1 MLKYLEGFGM
11 RLINTV
17 LALLFVVSTATI
29 AAGQDYSLSI
39 SSGSIPDGGGGSLS
53 FTMDN
58 NGNEVAGWSFGAC
71 NDTAFLT
78 CTGAA
83 DGSTTATVK
92 NGSPPDFNQVSV
104 FDEGFTV
111 GVVIC
116 FTGCATLAQG
126 SGYELNT
133 ADYTC
138 NQEGST
144 TVSYCDTLGSPPV
157 ATVVVVDGAS
167 IVPAQNSGNVDCV
180 GVPDPEYTYSAGSTS
195 AGYNPA
201 DGNASASVDI
211 SIAETD
217 NSGIGAPFPNDT
229 QGFSMGLA
237 NSSEVTATAVNL
249 SLPFEAD
256 FGEVSIYTEGWTIG
270 VVYSFT
276 GGNVLA
282 FPTDTTVITAD
293 YETGGSMAGNETGGS
308 ASLSWD
314 GGLGS
319 PAVAN
324 VVVVGGGS
332 LDANLSD
339 GSITLN
345 PVVTIDW
352 TRGDVN
358 SDDRVNIGDG
368 IWLISELF
376 LGGPASSCPISR
388 DSNNDGDVTLAD
400 AVFIFSYRFLDGPM
414 PASPFPDCGQTSGQ
428 TPEDCSDSGCS

>member
-1 MLKYLEGFGM
+1 MLEYLEGFGM

-58 NGNEVAGWSFGAC
+58 NGNAVAGWSFGAC

-92 NGSPPDFNQVSV
+92 NGAPPDFNQVSV

-116 FTGCATLAQG
+116 FTGCAVLAQG
-126 SGYELNT
+126 TGYELNT

-157 ATVVVVDGAS
+157 ATVVVVLGAS
-167 IVPAQNSGNVDCV
+167 VVPAQNSGDVACI

-201 DGNASASVDI
+201 DGNASASVAI

-217 NSGIGAPFPNDT
+217 NSGLGAPFPNDT
-229 QGFSMGLA
+229 QGFSMGLG

-293 YETGGSMAGNETGGS
+293 YDTGGSMAGNETGGT

-376 LGGPASSCPISR
+376 LGGPISTCPISR